1 MSEQPPSFLSGD
13 VYRTAD
19 GSLTNI
25 YMAAKASGIL
35 DLDTAAQLLAEEY
48 RYHFN
53 FNGRSIYK
61 DVDYYPRVYTSSALP
76 AFGQGVSK
84 AAKWAGL
91 AWLSPYGQPADR
103 MDTVHTEVAKIILNT
118 IDPDLHAANVI
129 QGMDFQP
136 LFEYVYE
143 NAASFGLDKA
153 QKSAL
158 NDMLGSAASYQLA
171 RAKENIYNTVVGEFG
186 GVPQYAFQRYPVEI
200 LESTA
205 YRMVTEHY
213 NEVGNVMYPRHTIFS
228 QLKIGGND
236 PDYPGFLDLEAEA
249 RGFNVE
255 DNGFDYMDPENI
267 SKMPEPLAQYV
278 SGQVAEMTA
287 PAEQQPQRQVGYTPP
302 APDRFRVSDP
312 ATYMNPTTVRPDD
325 DPDEVYV
332 SIAGDRQT
340 QMPNIA
346 PAGRSRGF
354 RPQQQNSVPPSTTIG
369 PTQSQTQVGNPNQQN
384 QQQQNQQQQNNQP
397 VVFTYD
403 ELVGLFRIYP
413 DTDNVLAR
421 LDSLRPDPNLYP
433 DRAQAFDDFINNEFQ
448 ISIDDTSWVQDLGL
462 SPNKQYSILDLAQL
476 PYSMNPGGLRV
487 MHNMLALSG
496 YYGQQIPNSL
506 TNPGD
511 PTLLNAWGMFVS
523 DAIRQQTP
531 ETGFDNF
538 LNNAISNNVSRIRND
553 WTNQTQM
560 NARSYA
566 NMFSQQLLGRDLNDD
581 EYNLVQSALQNVGQE
596 QFAAQMLGD
605 VDVAPFISTI
615 QETVEGI
622 GPEQQEAYQNTIRAN
637 NIWAR
642 LTGQD
647 IEQIEYVQQYSA
659 DEVAQA
665 LGSGAV
671 NG

>member
-1 MSEQPPSFLSGD
+1 MAVLLIFIWLR
-13 VYRTAD
+13 RTAV
-19 GSLTNI
+19 
-25 YMAAKASGIL
+25 
-35 DLDTAAQLLAEEY
+35 
-48 RYHFN
+48 F
-53 FNGRSIYK
+53 FNGGDIYA
-61 DVDYYPRVYTSSALP
+61 DVDYYPRVYTSGGLAPL
-76 AFGQGVSK
+76 GQGVSK

-103 MDTVHTEVAKIILNT
+103 METVHTEVAKIILNT

-136 LFEYVYE
+136 LFEYVYD

-171 RAKENIYNTVVGEFG
+171 MAKKNIYQMPVGDLG
-186 GVPQYAFQRYPVEI
+186 GVPQYAFQLYPVEI

-213 NEVGNVMYPRHTIFS
+213 NEVGNVMYPRHTIFFKD
-228 QLKIGGND
+228 KIGGGTN
-236 PDYPGFLDLEAEA
+236 PPGYLNMEAEA

-255 DNGFDYMDPENI
+255 DNGFDYMDPDNI

-278 SGQVAEMTA
+278 SGQVADMTA
-287 PAEQQPQRQVGYTPP
+287 PAQQQPQRQVGYTPP

-312 ATYMNPTTVRPDD
+312 STYMNPTTVRPNGT
-325 DPDEVYV
+325 PDEVYV
-332 SIAGDRQT
+332 SIAGDRPT
-340 QMPNIA
+340 QMPDIA
-346 PAGRSRGF
+346 PAGRSRGLS
-354 RPQQQNSVPPSTTIG
+354 PQQDD
-369 PTQSQTQVGNPNQQN
+369 QSVGNPNQQN
-384 QQQQNQQQQNNQP
+384 NQTPKTQPQNNQP
-397 VVFTYD
+397 DVFTYD
-403 ELVGLFRIYP
+403 QLVGLFRIYP
-413 DTDNVLAR
+413 DTDNVLAK

-433 DRAQAFDDFINNEFQ
+433 DRAQAFDNFINNEFQ

-496 YYGQQIPNSL
+496 YYGQQMPNTL

-538 LNNAISNNVSRIRND
+538 LNNAINNNVSRIRND

-566 NMFSQQLLGRDLNDD
+566 NMFSQQLLGRDLNDG

-622 GPEQQEAYQNTIRAN
+622 GPEQQEAYKNTIRAN

-647 IEQIEYVQQYSA
+647 IEQVEYVQQYSA